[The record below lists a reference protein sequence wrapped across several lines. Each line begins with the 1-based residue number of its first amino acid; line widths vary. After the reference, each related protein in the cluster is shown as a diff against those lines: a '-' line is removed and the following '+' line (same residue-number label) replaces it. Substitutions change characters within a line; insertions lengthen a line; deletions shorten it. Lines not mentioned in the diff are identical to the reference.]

1 MSNATPLSAP
11 ILTRAHALQNLSNEE
26 FDVLVVGG
34 GVTGLGVAVDAAS
47 RGLRVALLERHDFS
61 SGTSSKSSKLIH
73 GGLRYLQQGDVRL
86 VYEALH
92 ERRRLRSNAPH
103 LVQVLPFMIPIVTK
117 DGLIKK
123 KIARA
128 LGSALWM
135 YDLTGGWRIGKFH
148 RRLNAKAAYKHL
160 PTMPKDRLASA
171 YLYYDAAADDSRI
184 CIALAQTAGQL
195 GATLANWCSVTG
207 IEKDSSGTFLVSA
220 QSHEGDALTVRTK
233 AVVNATGVWADDVRK
248 LDEGKHPSS
257 IRPAKGVHITVPW
270 NLVRNDIAVVIP
282 VPRDKRSLFVVP
294 WVPNGDGTFQ
304 YTYIGTTDTG
314 YEGSPDNP
322 QCTKD
327 DIDYVLR
334 ALNASITNE
343 VTHKDVLAVWAGLR
357 PLVKPDE
364 NESIGERTADLSRRH
379 RVSTSASGVITV
391 TGGKL
396 TTYREMSEDTIDAVI
411 DQLHLS
417 PKKYRCQTK
426 NLSLHGAR
434 GYKESKSRTTQQLHL
449 AQRFGTY
456 ATDIEALIA
465 AQPDLAQPLIDGL
478 PYLRAEAMYA
488 VTHEMAF
495 TLDDVLSRRTR
506 ALLFNRTAAKNAAR
520 SVAELIAPQMN
531 WSESDINNQVAHFH
545 GICAEEEAAGLVT
558 ESEFVASTKEQ
569 P

>member
-11 ILTRAHALQNLSNEE
+11 ILTRAQALQNLSNKE
-26 FDVLVVGG
+26 FDVVVVGG

-184 CIALAQTAGQL
+184 CISLAQTAAQL

-207 IEKDSSGTFLVSA
+207 IEKDSSGTFLVQV
-220 QSHEGDALTVRTK
+220 QSHEGDALTVKSK

-282 VPRDKRSLFVVP
+282 VPKDKRSLFVVP

-314 YEGSPDNP
+314 YDGSPDNP

-343 VTHKDVLAVWAGLR
+343 ITHKDVLAVWAGLR

-411 DQLHLS
+411 HQLHLS
-417 PKKYRCQTK
+417 DKKYRCQTK
-426 NLSLHGAR
+426 NLPLHGAR

-449 AQRFGTY
+449 AQRFGTF
-456 ATDIEALIA
+456 ATDIEALIT

-495 TLDDVLSRRTR
+495 THDDVLSRRTR
-506 ALLFNRTAAKNAAR
+506 ALLCTRTAAKNAAR

-531 WSESDINNQVAHFH
+531 WSESDINNQVALFH

>member
-1 MSNATPLSAP
+1 MSNASPLSAP
-11 ILTRAHALQNLSNEE
+11 ILTRAQALQNLANKE
-26 FDVLVVGG
+26 FDVVIVGG

-47 RGLRVALLERHDFS
+47 RGLHVALLERHDFS

-160 PTMPKDRLASA
+160 PTMPEARLASA

-184 CIALAQTAGQL
+184 CIALAQTAAQQ

-207 IEKDSSGTFLVSA
+207 IEKDASGQFIVKA
-220 QSHEGDALTVRTK
+220 QSQEGDALTIKAK

-282 VPRDKRSLFVVP
+282 VPKDKRSLFVVP

-304 YTYIGTTDTG
+304 YTYIGTTDTS
-314 YEGSPDNP
+314 YDGSVDNP

-343 VTHKDVLAVWAGLR
+343 VMHKDVLAVWAGLR

-364 NESIGERTADLSRRH
+364 NEKIGERTADLSRRH
-379 RVSTSASGVITV
+379 RVSTSDSGVITV

-396 TTYREMSEDTIDAVI
+396 TTYREMSEDAIDAVVR
-411 DQLHLS
+411 QLHLS
-417 PKKYRCQTK
+417 QKKYRCRTK
-426 NLSLHGAR
+426 NLELHGAR
-434 GYKESKSRTTQQLHL
+434 GYRESKSRNTQQVHL
-449 AQRFGTY
+449 AHRFGSY
-456 ATDIEALIA
+456 ASDIDALIA
-465 AQPDLAQPLIDGL
+465 AQPDLGLPLIDGL

-488 VTHEMAF
+488 ATHEMAY

-506 ALLFNRTAAKNAAR
+506 ALLFNRGATKNAAR
-520 SVAELIAPQMN
+520 SVAELIAPQMK
-531 WSESDINNQVAHFH
+531 WSESDINNQVEHFIA
-545 GICAEEEAAGLVT
+545 ICAEEEAAGLVT
-558 ESEFVASTKEQ
+558 ESEFIAATKEQ
-569 P
+569 S

>member
-26 FDVLVVGG
+26 FDVVVVGG

-184 CIALAQTAGQL
+184 CISLAQTAGQL

-207 IEKDSSGTFLVSA
+207 IEKDPSGTFLVSA
-220 QSHEGDALTVRTK
+220 LSQEGDALTVRAK

-282 VPRDKRSLFVVP
+282 VPKDKRSLFVVP

-411 DQLHLS
+411 SQLHLS

-426 NLSLHGAR
+426 SLSLHGAR
-434 GYKESKSRTTQQLHL
+434 GYKESKSRTAQQLHL

-456 ATDIEALIA
+456 AADIETLIA

-520 SVAELIAPQMN
+520 GVAELIAPQMN
-531 WSESDINNQVAHFH
+531 WSESDINDQVAHFH

>member
-1 MSNATPLSAP
+1 MSNTTSLSAP
-11 ILTRAHALQNLSNEE
+11 ILMRARALQNLSIEE
-26 FDVLVVGG
+26 FDVVVVGG
-34 GVTGLGVAVDAAS
+34 GITGLGVAVDAAS

-184 CIALAQTAGQL
+184 CVALAQTAAQL

-220 QSHEGDALTVRTK
+220 CSHEGDALTVRAK
-233 AVVNATGVWADDVRK
+233 AVVNAAGVWADDVRK

-282 VPRDKRSLFVVP
+282 VPKDKRSLFVVP

-314 YEGSPDNP
+314 YAGSPDNP

-379 RVSTSASGVITV
+379 RVSTSASGVVTV

-411 DQLHLS
+411 QQLQLS
-417 PKKYRCQTK
+417 HKKHRCQTK
-426 NLSLHGAR
+426 NLLLHGAQ
-434 GYKESKSRTTQQLHL
+434 GYRESKSRTTQQLHL

-465 AQPDLAQPLIDGL
+465 AQPDLAQPLVDGL

-488 VTHEMAF
+488 VSHEMAF

-506 ALLFNRTAAKNAAR
+506 VLLFNRTAAKNAAR

-558 ESEFVASTKEQ
+558 ESEFVASTKGQ
-569 P
+569 S

>member
-26 FDVLVVGG
+26 FDVVIVGG

-184 CIALAQTAGQL
+184 CISLAQTAGQL

-207 IEKDSSGTFLVSA
+207 IEKDPSGTFLVSA
-220 QSHEGDALTVRTK
+220 LSQEGDALTVRAK
-233 AVVNATGVWADDVRK
+233 AVVNASGVWADDVRK

-282 VPRDKRSLFVVP
+282 VPKDKRSLFVVP

-379 RVSTSASGVITV
+379 RVSSSASGVITV

-411 DQLHLS
+411 SQLHLP

-426 NLSLHGAR
+426 SLSLHGAR

-456 ATDIEALIA
+456 AADIEALIA

-520 SVAELIAPQMN
+520 GVAELIAPQMN
-531 WSESDINNQVAHFH
+531 WSESDIDNQVALFH

>member
-26 FDVLVVGG
+26 FDVVVVGG

-184 CIALAQTAGQL
+184 CIALAQTAAQL

-220 QSHEGDALTVRTK
+220 QSHEGDALTVRAK
-233 AVVNATGVWADDVRK
+233 AVVNASGVWADDVRK

-282 VPRDKRSLFVVP
+282 VPKDKRSLFVVP

-411 DQLHLS
+411 SQLHLS

-426 NLSLHGAR
+426 SLSLHGAR
-434 GYKESKSRTTQQLHL
+434 GYKESKSRTAQQLHL

-456 ATDIEALIA
+456 AADIDALIT

-506 ALLFNRTAAKNAAR
+506 ALLFNRSAAKNAAR

-531 WSESDINNQVAHFH
+531 WSESDINDQVAHFH
-545 GICAEEEAAGLVT
+545 GICADEEAAGLVT
-558 ESEFVASTKEQ
+558 ESEFLASTKEQ

>member
-1 MSNATPLSAP
+1 
-11 ILTRAHALQNLSNEE
+11 
-26 FDVLVVGG
+26 
-34 GVTGLGVAVDAAS
+34 
-47 RGLRVALLERHDFS
+47 
-61 SGTSSKSSKLIH
+61 
-73 GGLRYLQQGDVRL
+73 
-86 VYEALH
+86 
-92 ERRRLRSNAPH
+92 
-103 LVQVLPFMIPIVTK
+103 MIPIVTK

-184 CIALAQTAGQL
+184 CISLAQTAAQL

-207 IEKDSSGTFLVSA
+207 IEKDSSGTFLVQV
-220 QSHEGDALTVRTK
+220 QSHEGDALTVKSK

-282 VPRDKRSLFVVP
+282 VPKDKRSLFVVP

-314 YEGSPDNP
+314 YDGSPDNP

-343 VTHKDVLAVWAGLR
+343 ITHKDVLAVWAGLR

-411 DQLHLS
+411 HQLHLS
-417 PKKYRCQTK
+417 DKKYRCQTK

-434 GYKESKSRTTQQLHL
+434 GYKESKSLTTQQLHL
-449 AQRFGTY
+449 AQRFGTF
-456 ATDIEALIA
+456 ATDIEALIT

-506 ALLFNRTAAKNAAR
+506 ALLLNRTAAKNAAR

-545 GICAEEEAAGLVT
+545 GICAEEESAGLVT

>member
-282 VPRDKRSLFVVP
+282 VPKDKRSLFVVP

-411 DQLHLS
+411 HQLHLS
-417 PKKYRCQTK
+417 DKKYRCQTK

-456 ATDIEALIA
+456 AADVEALIA
-465 AQPDLAQPLIDGL
+465 AEPDLAQPLIDGL

-531 WSESDINNQVAHFH
+531 WSESEINNQVALFH

>member
-1 MSNATPLSAP
+1 MSNSAPLSTP
-11 ILTRAHALQNLSNEE
+11 ILTRAQALQNLSNEE
-26 FDVLVVGG
+26 FDVVVVGG

-184 CIALAQTAGQL
+184 CISLAQTAGQL

-207 IEKDSSGTFLVSA
+207 IEKDPSGMFLVSA
-220 QSHEGDALTVRTK
+220 QSHEGDALSVRAK
-233 AVVNATGVWADDVRK
+233 AVVNASGVWADDVRK

-282 VPRDKRSLFVVP
+282 VPKDKRSLFVVP

-314 YEGSPDNP
+314 YDGSPDNP

-411 DQLHLS
+411 SQLHLS

-426 NLSLHGAR
+426 SLALHGAR
-434 GYKESKSRTTQQLHL
+434 GYRESKSRTTQQLHL
-449 AQRFGTY
+449 AQRFGTF
-456 ATDIEALIA
+456 ATDIEALIT

-506 ALLFNRTAAKNAAR
+506 ALLFNRAAAKNAAR

-531 WSESDINNQVAHFH
+531 WSESDINDQVAHFH

-558 ESEFVASTKEQ
+558 ESEFVATTKEQ